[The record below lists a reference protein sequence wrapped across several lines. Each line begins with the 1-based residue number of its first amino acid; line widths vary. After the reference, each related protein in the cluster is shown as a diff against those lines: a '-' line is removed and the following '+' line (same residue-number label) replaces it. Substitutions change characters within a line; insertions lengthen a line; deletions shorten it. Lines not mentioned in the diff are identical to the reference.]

1 MVKQINESEGEK
13 YGPKKALKQ
22 QFKETKVEAG
32 IFQIKN
38 TINNKILIGSTK
50 NIKTLNGIKFM
61 LEMNTYTTNKEL
73 QKDWNQYGKDAF
85 TFEILEILKKKDD
98 DPYYNEKEAL
108 LKLEEKWLEKL
119 QPYGERGYNKKS

>member
-1 MVKQINESEGEK
+1 MDR
-13 YGPKKALKQ
+13 KKALKQ

-32 IFQIKN
+32 IYQIKN
-38 TINNKILIGSTK
+38 TINNKKLIGSTK